1 MKNENINTTPVH
13 GPLSVTTQIIAYES
27 GELGEDET
35 IELFQ
40 HLIDSGLAWSLQGHY
55 GRTAKEFIDNGYC
68 TLKTP
73 AKPAAPVEHTPI
85 PWITDGRF
93 ISASD
98 FRPGTGFIADT
109 EISSSLR
116 KPGESKANAEFICRA
131 VNTHDNLLKALKD
144 LLNAYAP
151 NADWT
156 RPNELHSAVLAAGNA
171 LAKATTITRK
181 EK

>member
-131 VNTHDNLLKALKD
+131 VNTHDKLLKALQAFVRATKD
-144 LLNAYAP
+144 TEDSTIEILNREARVAIV
-151 NADWT
+151 D
-156 RPNELHSAVLAAGNA
+156 A
-171 LAKATTITRK
+171 LTPVTRK